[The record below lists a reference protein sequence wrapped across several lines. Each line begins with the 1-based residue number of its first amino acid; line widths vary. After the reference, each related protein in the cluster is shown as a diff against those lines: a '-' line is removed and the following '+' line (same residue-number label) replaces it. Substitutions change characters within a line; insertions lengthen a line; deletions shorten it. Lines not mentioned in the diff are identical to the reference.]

1 VYQRRCVQL
10 LDALT
15 NLFLP
20 FLFQINMAYQSS
32 GISLVL
38 INWSLIY
45 QVCNEIFDFML
56 DPLGKR
62 TYGKCIGGGMG

>member
-1 VYQRRCVQL
+1 
-10 LDALT
+10 
-15 NLFLP
+15 
-20 FLFQINMAYQSS
+20 MAYQSS